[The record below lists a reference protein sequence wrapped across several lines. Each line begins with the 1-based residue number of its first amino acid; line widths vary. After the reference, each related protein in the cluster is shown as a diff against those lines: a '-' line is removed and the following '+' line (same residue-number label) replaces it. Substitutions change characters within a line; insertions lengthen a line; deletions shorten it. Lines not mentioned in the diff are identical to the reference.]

1 MVRLILQRFGSAVA
15 TLVLICVIVFA
26 TVELMPGDACTAFLG
41 RDAKGQILEN
51 CRIERGLDRPALER
65 FGEWAGGML
74 QGDLGNSMNRNK
86 PIEDVVGWRLRN
98 TLVLSATAILFGIPL
113 ALFLGVIAGLRR
125 DRPVDIILSST
136 ALFAMTIP
144 EFVSATVLILVF
156 SITLGWT
163 AGVVTVSY
171 KAPVWDLIASTV
183 LPTVTLTVIMV
194 AHILRMVRSSVIDTL
209 ESDFVLMARLKGV
222 PFRRIVWRHVLPNSL
237 LPTINVI
244 GLTIAWL
251 LGGVV
256 VIETVFNYPG
266 LGRLA
271 VDAVADRDLP
281 LIQAIA
287 LILGSIYILTNL
299 FADLMALLLNP
310 KLRTFRT

>member
-1 MVRLILQRFGSAVA
+1 MVRLILQRLGSAVA
-15 TLVLICVIVFA
+15 TLLLICIIVFA

-98 TLVLSATAILFGIPL
+98 TLILSATSMLVGIPL

-125 DRPVDIILSST
+125 DRPIDIILSST

-144 EFVSATVLILVF
+144 EFISATVLILVF

-171 KAPVWDLIASTV
+171 KAPILDLVASTV
-183 LPTVTLTVIMV
+183 LPTVTLTLIMV